1 MKNLLLIL
9 LTAVVTVCSTAAPTT
24 VTAAHA
30 GSESGID
37 LSGRGTGTGTGTGLL
52 MSPREDTVILHLV
65 QSGNVAHG
73 RFALEGATAAESV
86 PIDIR
91 NAGLWG
97 IRVRA
102 KISGEK
108 VTLRHE
114 AGGHLFTA
122 DLKLAGDGEHL
133 YGVIRGQIG
142 RASCRER
149 GEVGD
154 EGGRHEE

>member
-1 MKNLLLIL
+1 MKNLLLVL
-9 LTAVVTVCSTAAPTT
+9 LTGVVALSSTAHPTM

-30 GSESGID
+30 GESGID
-37 LSGRGTGTGTGTGLL
+37 LSGRWTGTWTGTGLL

-65 QSGNVAHG
+65 QSGNAAHG

-102 KISGEK
+102 KVSGDR